1 VYDTK
6 EVLAS
11 IDQNAVYI
19 LLLCGAA
26 MAFNYIYFI
35 DAARRGFRD
44 KVYPFSVFSTL
55 FWLSGDASVVLNY
68 DLAFNVI
75 NHWYLKFFWV
85 ALCFTVMF
93 ELLYLSMI
101 LRFGRKEIAPE
112 LSQPQFVASVLGAL
126 VVMFFAYTFIKTR
139 MGDTLVIDYFCL
151 ANLAGPMFNWH
162 LISRRK
168 SLAGTSP
175 LIWVCYTALVVCWS
189 TALMLFF
196 GKPFASP
203 EYLTIYALAAGG
215 SLVVTLKVIKMAK
228 AAPAPVVAASPA

>member
-1 VYDTK
+1 MYDTK

-26 MAFNYIYFI
+26 MIFNYIFFI
-35 DAARRGFRD
+35 DAVRRALRD

-55 FWLSGDASVVLNY
+55 FWLSGDASVVLSY
-68 DLAFNVI
+68 DLAFHVL
-75 NHWYLKFFWV
+75 NHWYMKFFWG
-85 ALCFTVMF
+85 ALCLTVMF
-93 ELLYLSMI
+93 ELFFLSTI

-112 LSQPQFVASVLGAL
+112 LSQPQFVATILGTL
-126 VVMFFAYTFIKTR
+126 VVTFFAYNFIKER

-162 LISRRK
+162 LVSRRK
-168 SLAGTSP
+168 NLAGTSP
-175 LIWVCYTALVVCWS
+175 LIWICYTGVVTCWS
-189 TALMLFF
+189 TALMLFY

-203 EYLTIYALAAGG
+203 EYLLIYALAFAG
-215 SLVVTLKVIKMAK
+215 SLAVTFKVLKMS
-228 AAPAPVVAASPA
+228 PARVAVAA